1 MSEKLFAH
9 LPTALDMVCVHGQK
23 ILLHC
28 KDLCTFR
35 AALVEAFKWELKWT
49 AAAPDSPVGLEAK
62 MIFIFSL
69 LSYHMNKFWWL
80 IWWFLESDPCRSLTL
95 LRLGLLHVCTDI
107 YKGLGGFPKHP
118 YIPPSFWHILCPP
131 RIKAPSRPWGLTI
144 PVQWLLFH
152 MLTWGHKA
160 RGISRQQPV
169 SDAQQYSSFILCQ
182 EYFLLGE
189 PKVAGLAT

>member
-1 MSEKLFAH
+1 
-9 LPTALDMVCVHGQK
+9 MVCVHDQK

-28 KDLCTFR
+28 KDLLCTFR
-35 AALVEAFKWELKWT
+35 AALMGAFKGGLKWT
-49 AAAPDSPVGLEAK
+49 AAAPDSPVGPEAK

-69 LSYHMNKFWWL
+69 LSDHISRFRWL
-80 IWWFLESDPCRSLTL
+80 IWWFLESDPFGSLTL
-95 LRLGLLHVCTDI
+95 LRLGLLHVGTNI

-118 YIPPSFWHILCPP
+118 YIPPSFSHILCPP
-131 RIKAPSRPWGLTI
+131 HIKAPSCPWGLTI

-169 SDAQQYSSFILCQ
+169 SDAQQYSFFILCQ